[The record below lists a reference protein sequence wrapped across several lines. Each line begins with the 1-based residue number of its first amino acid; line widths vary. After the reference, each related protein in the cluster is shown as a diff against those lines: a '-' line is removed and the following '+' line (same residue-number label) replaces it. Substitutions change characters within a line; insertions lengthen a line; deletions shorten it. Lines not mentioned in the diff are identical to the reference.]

1 MGGGRLSWA
10 VRALGVLIAV
20 EVVASGAVLV
30 VRSSSSR
37 SAALVRAL
45 PAPNTTTSVA
55 PDPTTFPPP
64 PPASPP
70 AAPVPTPPS
79 TQPATS
85 GAAARLTARLEAA
98 LGGVPSCLVV
108 DDGATPVYV
117 RGLTLPLAPASTQKL
132 LVASA
137 ALDRLGP
144 DYRFETTVVA
154 PAPPAADGSVDALW
168 LVGAGDPLLSTPE
181 YAAHL
186 ASDPRTVG
194 TPATPMSALVDQLA
208 AAGVHAVRNGIHGDN
223 SRYDGPGWLPGWKP
237 IYRDEADV
245 GVLSALTVNGGLDH
259 WEPTEVISP
268 DPTSLAGAQLARL
281 LAGRGISAAG
291 AASSTRPGSG
301 VVLARVT
308 SAPLSDIVAAMLRS
322 SDNLAAELLVREIDK
337 QAGGTGTTDGG
348 LARVADAVASLGI
361 PTIGL
366 HMSDGSGL
374 DPADRATCPALLA
387 ALDMGDRPGFTALA
401 TGLAVAART
410 GTLATRFGGTPL
422 AGHLSAKTGWI
433 NCAAAMVGRLD
444 LTAPLHFALIVN
456 GPCDWN
462 SAEAYENRVA
472 MALATY
478 PT

>member
-10 VRALGVLIAV
+10 VRALGVLIAA

-30 VRSSSSR
+30 VRPSSSR

-64 PPASPP
+64 PPASPR
-70 AAPVPTPPS
+70 ATPVPTPPS

-245 GVLSALTVNGGLDH
+245 GVLSALTVNSGLDH

-281 LAGRGISAAG
+281 LAGRGISAVG

-337 QAGGTGTTDGG
+337 QAGGTGTT
-348 LARVADAVASLGI
+348 
-361 PTIGL
+361 
-366 HMSDGSGL
+366 
-374 DPADRATCPALLA
+374 
-387 ALDMGDRPGFTALA
+387 
-401 TGLAVAART
+401 
-410 GTLATRFGGTPL
+410 
-422 AGHLSAKTGWI
+422 
-433 NCAAAMVGRLD
+433 
-444 LTAPLHFALIVN
+444 
-456 GPCDWN
+456 
-462 SAEAYENRVA
+462 
-472 MALATY
+472 
-478 PT
+478 